1 MRPTAVPFCP
11 LRADAAGSGP
21 PRRPCR
27 LGLVLPLVLAFGAV
41 APPAAAELRGHGGP
55 VKAIAVSPDGAYVV
69 SGSFDQSAILWSPAR
84 GTAEAVLRLHEGA
97 VDAVVFLPDG
107 RFATGGEDGRIA
119 LWRVGGREPVAV
131 FAAHGA
137 RVAAL
142 AVSPEGGRL
151 ASAGWD
157 GTVRVWPLAGGP
169 PRVFEGHTEAAVNA
183 VGWLPDGTA
192 VSAGY
197 DGTVRL
203 WPDAGPSRVLFEAGF
218 PLNALAVLAD
228 GTVAAAGAEGTVFLI
243 PPGGGAPRRLEAGT
257 APLIALAANRAGRRL
272 AAAGIRGSVAIW
284 ALPEGRLIRS
294 LTGPGLPVWAA
305 AFAPDGMLWTGGSD
319 RRVRRW
325 DPETGAHLGAA
336 ITAPEEEIASD
347 HPGARVFRACAAC
360 HTLKGDSGNR
370 AGPTLAGLFGRRIA
384 SVPDYPFSEALKRMD
399 IVWTRE
405 TVAKLFTLGPSVYTP
420 GTKMPEQ
427 VVGNA
432 EDLEALLDFLERE
445 TAAPPPGGQG
455 GADGARR

>member
-1 MRPTAVPFCP
+1 MR
-11 LRADAAGSGP
+11 L
-21 PRRPCR
+21 
-27 LGLVLPLVLAFGAV
+27 LVALLLVLAT
-41 APPAAAELRGHGGP
+41 PAAAELRGHGGP
-55 VKAIAVSPDGAYVV
+55 VKAIAVSPDGARVV

-84 GTAEAVLRLHEGA
+84 GAAEAVLRVHEGA
-97 VDAVVFLPDG
+97 VDAVAFLPDG
-107 RFATGGEDGRIA
+107 RFVTGGEDGRIA
-119 LWRVGGREPVAV
+119 LWRAGRGEPLQL
-131 FAAHGA
+131 FAGHQA

-142 AVSPEGGRL
+142 AAAPDGQRI
-151 ASAGWD
+151 ASASWD
-157 GTVRVWPLAGGP
+157 RTVRVWTVETGEA
-169 PRVFEGHTEAAVNA
+169 RVFQGHTENAVNA
-183 VGWLPDGTA
+183 VGWLPDGSA
-192 VSAGY
+192 VVSAGY

-203 WPDAGPSRVLFEAGF
+203 WPLAGTPRVLAEVGF
-218 PLNALAVLAD
+218 PLNALAVLPD

-243 PPGGGAPRRLEAGT
+243 PPDGTAPRRLEAGT
-257 APLIALAANRAGRRL
+257 APLITLAANRDGTRL
-272 AAAGIRGSVAIW
+272 AAGGIRGSVAIW

-294 LTGPGLPVWAA
+294 LTGPGLPVWAV
-305 AFAPDGMLWTGGSD
+305 AFAPDGVLWTGGSD

-325 DPETGAHLGAA
+325 DPETGAHLGGAVGGA
-336 ITAPEEEIASD
+336 EEEVASD

-384 SVPDYPFSEALKRMD
+384 SVPDYPFSAALRGMD

-405 TVAKLFTLGPSVYTP
+405 TVAKLFTLGPATYTP

-445 TAAPPPGGQG
+445 TGG
-455 GADGARR
+455 